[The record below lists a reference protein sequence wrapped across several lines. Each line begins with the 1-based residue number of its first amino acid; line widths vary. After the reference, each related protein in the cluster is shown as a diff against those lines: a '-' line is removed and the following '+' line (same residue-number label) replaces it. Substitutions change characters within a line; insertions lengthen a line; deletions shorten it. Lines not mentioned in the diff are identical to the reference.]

1 MTVRRNLISSAEHS
15 GAILMG
21 FDGPTHEDNGHTS
34 VAVEISRDQRPY
46 YTITSADG
54 GSVELS
60 GPEAYK
66 IAEEILR
73 DRARHSSRIPVL
85 KPIAALIQ
93 MPDMSLYVE

>member
-1 MTVRRNLISSAEHS
+1 MTIRRDLISSAEHS
-15 GAILMG
+15 DAILMG
-21 FDGPTHEDNGHTS
+21 FDGPTHEDDGHTS
-34 VAVEISRDQRPY
+34 VAVEISSDRRPY
-46 YTITSADG
+46 YTITSAEG
-54 GSVELS
+54 GLVELS

-73 DRARHSSRIPVL
+73 DRARQMPRIPVL